1 MQKNDV
7 YKTGIFKK
15 DAEILRVLKI
25 KEGKALVVDC
35 VKSKMPWW
43 ISPSDLSGAVEIS
56 EDDLLEETGMCL
68 PEDIS
73 AVANR
78 VMHKRFHMIAG
89 ILPFVDDKKKRSFL
103 IEEAVRMYGVS
114 INTVK
119 NYLISY
125 LVYQN
130 ILVLAPKE
138 KTAEK
143 KELTQDEKNM
153 RWALNKYYYT
163 QKKQSIS
170 TAYTQMV
177 KEKYCDREGRL
188 QGHYPSIHQFR
199 YFYRKNRKMQ
209 TYYISRNG
217 LKDYQRN
224 YRPLVGDGVQEEFA
238 AVGVGMLDSTICD
251 IYLVDDSGNL
261 VGRPILVAC
270 VDAYSSFCY
279 GYSLLWEGGVYSLRN
294 LMLNVV
300 ADKKEWCRR
309 FGVLIEKDQWDCDCL
324 PGVMVTDMGT
334 EYMSGNFEQI
344 TELGVSVIN
353 LPAYRPELKG
363 RVEKFFDL
371 IQSEYKKYLK
381 GKGVIES
388 DYQERGAHD
397 YRKDACLTM
406 RDFETIILRCMVYV
420 NYCEESALMNPRCQ
434 KLSELDAK
442 TAEMDKEWYAK
453 RDSKTE
459 EPTKI
464 TKIYVTVYYAE
475 KGEQMLHHFKKS
487 IDIGNGH
494 GGIVSQLKYDN
505 EMKLTDEYW
514 INYQKGKGSEEFQK
528 YMEDLTDMQNH
539 VLPYLQSFCN
549 LEEKGVKERREQQI
563 TERNEGRADERGTST
578 EANAVVKDAGKAD
591 RKQVQQKQAVVG
603 KDKKLSIHERL
614 EINKRIIQEKQG
626 KDKPERGADRGVR

>member
-1 MQKNDV
+1 MQKSNV
-7 YKTGIFKK
+7 NTGIFKK
-15 DAEILRVLKI
+15 DTEMLRVLKI

-35 VKSKMPWW
+35 VKSRMPCW
-43 ISPSDLSGAVEIS
+43 INQSDWDNAVEIS

-73 AVANR
+73 VAANR

-114 INTVK
+114 VNTVK

-138 KTAEK
+138 KVAEK

-170 TAYTQMV
+170 TAYTQML
-177 KEKYCDREGRL
+177 KEKYCDGKGHL

-199 YFYRKNRKMQ
+199 YFYRKTRKMQ

-217 LKDYQRN
+217 MKDYQRN
-224 YRPLVGDGVQEEFA
+224 HRPLVGDGVQEEFSF
-238 AVGVGMLDSTICD
+238 VGVGMLDATICD
-251 IYLVDDSGNL
+251 IYLVDDSGYL

-294 LMLNVV
+294 LMLNVI
-300 ADKKEWCRR
+300 ADKEEWCRK
-309 FGVLIEKDQWDCDCL
+309 FGILIDRSQWDSNVL
-324 PGVMVTDMGT
+324 PGMMVTDMGM
-334 EYMSGNFEQI
+334 EYTSETFEQI
-344 TELGVSVIN
+344 TELGVSLIN

-363 RVEKFFDL
+363 PVEKFFDL

-381 GKGVIES
+381 GKGVIEP

-406 RDFETIILRCMVYV
+406 RDFETIILRCILYYNAQRIVENFPY
-420 NYCEESALMNPRCQ
+420 
-434 KLSELDAK
+434 
-442 TAEMDKEWYAK
+442 
-453 RDSKTE
+453 TE
-459 EPTKI
+459 E
-464 TKIYVTVYYAE
+464 
-475 KGEQMLHHFKKS
+475 M
-487 IDIGNGH
+487 
-494 GGIVSQLKYDN
+494 
-505 EMKLTDEYW
+505 
-514 INYQKGKGSEEFQK
+514 
-528 YMEDLTDMQNH
+528 MED
-539 VLPYLQSFCN
+539 
-549 LEEKGVKERREQQI
+549 GVKPYAASVFSW
-563 TERNEGRADERGTST
+563 G
-578 EANAVVKDAGKAD
+578 
-591 RKQVQQKQAVVG
+591 RKQ
-603 KDKKLSIHERL
+603 
-614 EINKRIIQEKQG
+614 
-626 KDKPERGADRGVR
+626 PGADLIAVSREKLVQVLLPRTEGKFLSLIHI